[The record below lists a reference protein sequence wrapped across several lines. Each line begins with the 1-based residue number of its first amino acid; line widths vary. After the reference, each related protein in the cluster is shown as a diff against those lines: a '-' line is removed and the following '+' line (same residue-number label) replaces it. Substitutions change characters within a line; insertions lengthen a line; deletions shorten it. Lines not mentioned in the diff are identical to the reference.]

1 MAGTLSSRKEPVA
14 APREPSRVPKYY
26 RLKQDF
32 IKQLAALDPGQ
43 ALPPERQLAAQ
54 YATSRTT
61 VRQALHELVVEGRL
75 ERVHGSGTYA
85 TPPKVAQRLQ
95 LMSDTE
101 GMQAHGLEPSSR
113 LLEIGTLRADGFLA
127 EKLAIAPGAKV
138 LRVTQ
143 LRMANGEP
151 RAIETSHLSASR
163 FPRLRQHLLRIGSLD
178 AVLAEFYDVH
188 LEAAEETIE
197 TVPARPEEAA
207 ILETDVGLPMLMC
220 SRHSFDARG
229 EPVEWVRSVYR
240 GDRYK
245 FVTWLRRPGGTG
257 TDTGAPPTAAHPTAA
272 HPTGAQPTGAQPAGM
287 ARP

>member
-1 MAGTLSSRKEPVA
+1 MAGALSSRKDAEA

-26 RLKQDF
+26 RLKQDL
-32 IKQLAALDPGQ
+32 IKQLAALDLGQ
-43 ALPPERQLAAQ
+43 ALPSERQLAAQ
-54 YATSRTT
+54 YEMSRTT

-85 TPPKVAQRLQ
+85 TPPKVAQRLH
-95 LMSDTE
+95 LMSFTE
-101 GMQAHGLEPSSR
+101 DMRAQGLEPSSR
-113 LLEIGTLRADGFLA
+113 VVEIGTLRADDFLA
-127 EKLAIAPGAKV
+127 EKLAIAPGGKV
-138 LRVTQ
+138 LRVAR

-163 FPRLRQHLLRIGSLD
+163 FPRLRQHLLRIGSLY
-178 AVLAEFYDVH
+178 AALAEFYDVH

-220 SRHSFDARG
+220 SRHSFDATG

-245 FVTWLRRPGGTG
+245 FVAWLRRPGGAGIDTG
-257 TDTGAPPTAAHPTAA
+257 APPTGAPPTAAH
-272 HPTGAQPTGAQPAGM
+272 PTGAQPAGM